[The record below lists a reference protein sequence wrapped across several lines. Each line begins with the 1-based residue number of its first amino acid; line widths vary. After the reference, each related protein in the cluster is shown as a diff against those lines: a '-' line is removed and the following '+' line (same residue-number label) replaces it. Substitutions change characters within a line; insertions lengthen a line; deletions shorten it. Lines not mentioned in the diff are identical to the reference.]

1 MKGKPGSLPLNHV
14 AWINGFK
21 SNMPD
26 WPTARKC
33 AVVDELLV
41 LAIQCRSLLFL
52 LQTSVVFTDPE
63 IDAKMSSILKD
74 LQESIYLAEFGPP
87 AKVQFDGQVTYID
100 KQQAGDASAKILTA
114 ALKPF
119 PKPPGV
125 T

>member
-14 AWINGFK
+14 QWINGFK

-41 LAIQCRSLLFL
+41 LAIKSRSLLFL
-52 LQTSVVFTDPE
+52 LATSVVFTDPQ
-63 IDAKMSSILKD
+63 IDHKISSILKD

-87 AKVQFDGQVTYID
+87 SREIQSLGPSFDND
-100 KQQAGDASAKILTA
+100 LEKLTGMA
-114 ALKPF
+114 PLKPF

-125 T
+125 